1 VNQRVAHSHSE
12 AVANALIGA
21 GLSQLVLWIY
31 GVPLTEALSLNV
43 TMIGVS
49 YGRAFV
55 LRRIF
60 TRVEWDGLGAK
71 ENSGRA
77 SKTDG

>member
-1 VNQRVAHSHSE
+1 MSQRLAHSHGE

-31 GVPLTEALSLNV
+31 GLPLTEALSLNA

-49 YGRAFV
+49 YGRALA

-60 TRVEWDGLGAK
+60 TRL
-71 ENSGRA
+71 S
-77 SKTDG
+77 